1 MQRYWLVWEDDTP
14 VVPQRPMSM
23 EAVITEFR
31 ELVTQDPEVKVEI
44 RQCSQDELDWAGVQE

>member
-1 MQRYWLVWEDDTP
+1 
-14 VVPQRPMSM
+14 MSM